1 MKTVI
6 IKENGTETVSYE
18 FTETE
23 LGLLR
28 KPLPDAHA
36 QNVKIQVSVADV
48 QNIIFI
54 KRWYSHTRTM
64 AFLILRL
71 H

>member
-1 MKTVI
+1 MKTII

-28 KPLPDAHA
+28 KPLPYAPC
-36 QNVKIQVSVADV
+36 
-48 QNIIFI
+48 I
-54 KRWYSHTRTM
+54 KCKDTDSCCGCPECQ
-64 AFLILRL
+64 
-71 H
+71 

>member
-28 KPLPDAHA
+28 KPLPDAP
-36 QNVKIQVSVADV
+36 
-48 QNIIFI
+48 
-54 KRWYSHTRTM
+54 
-64 AFLILRL
+64 
-71 H
+71 